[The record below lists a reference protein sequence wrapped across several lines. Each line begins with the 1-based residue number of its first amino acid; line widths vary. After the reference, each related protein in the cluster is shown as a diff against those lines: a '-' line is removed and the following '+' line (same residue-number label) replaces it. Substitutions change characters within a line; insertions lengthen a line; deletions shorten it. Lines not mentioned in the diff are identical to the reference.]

1 MEIDF
6 SDFLNPYDVT
16 FLLVITISFFFGVK
30 NGIVKSFLNLF
41 KWTAIF
47 FIIKNSFSFLRPFI
61 DTYVT
66 NQTLS
71 DILIFLFVLIVSYI
85 FISFINRIL
94 ISLIQPR
101 KAGLVDFSFGGVLG
115 ICRGYIIFVLFI
127 FFINTNFS
135 YISLPGFIKNG
146 TFEDIVKF
154 GVNLLEEIPRELKD
168 INNLDL

>member
-30 NGIVKSFLNLF
+30 NGIVKS
-41 KWTAIF
+41 
-47 FIIKNSFSFLRPFI
+47 
-61 DTYVT
+61 
-66 NQTLS
+66 
-71 DILIFLFVLIVSYI
+71 FLFVLIVSYI